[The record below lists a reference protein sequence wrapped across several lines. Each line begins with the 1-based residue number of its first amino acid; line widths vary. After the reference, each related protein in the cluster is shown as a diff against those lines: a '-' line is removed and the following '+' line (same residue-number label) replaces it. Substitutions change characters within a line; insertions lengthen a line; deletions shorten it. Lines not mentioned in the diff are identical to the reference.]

1 MVTSQLLVQND
12 DTIPLIGCPL
22 GLSVYLF
29 FRPYLSG
36 ALASENL
43 SWYNRDAASH
53 ADFGS

>member
-1 MVTSQLLVQND
+1 LASIRAYDMSRRHE
-12 DTIPLIGCPL
+12 
-22 GLSVYLF
+22 SA
-29 FRPYLSG
+29 S